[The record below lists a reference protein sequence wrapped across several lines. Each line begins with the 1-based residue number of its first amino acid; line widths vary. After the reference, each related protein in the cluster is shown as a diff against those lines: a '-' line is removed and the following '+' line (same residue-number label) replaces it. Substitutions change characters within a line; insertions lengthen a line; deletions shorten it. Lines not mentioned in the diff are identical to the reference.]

1 MWPCKCI
8 PILPIESAGVHVLT
22 QYQVYCNK
30 CYQSRKP
37 DAKSTSKSGFPE
49 AQSGARK
56 VPLCAVD
63 DCTSE
68 VGDKKF
74 WVGVFM

>member
-1 MWPCKCI
+1 MWSCECF
-8 PILPIESAGVHVLT
+8 PIILIGFVVHVLT
-22 QYQVYCNK
+22 YYQVYCNK
-30 CYQSRKP
+30 CYQNRKL
-37 DAKSTSKSGFPE
+37 DSKSTIKSKFPE

-56 VPLCAVD
+56 VPLCAVG
-63 DCTSE
+63 DCASE